1 MYRPVASSVRGDELL
16 LFGRLWRQNAGWK
29 TYKEER
35 LSVDLSDMLLTEGKR
50 MGGQSL

>member
-1 MYRPVASSVRGDELL
+1 MQDG
-16 LFGRLWRQNAGWK
+16 K